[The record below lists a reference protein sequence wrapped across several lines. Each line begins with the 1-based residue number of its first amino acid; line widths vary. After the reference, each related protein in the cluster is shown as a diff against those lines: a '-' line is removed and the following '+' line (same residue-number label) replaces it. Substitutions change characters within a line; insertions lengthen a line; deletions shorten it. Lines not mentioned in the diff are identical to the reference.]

1 VKSNRTEI
9 NKRILEV
16 SKMLLTGESN
26 KNILQYA
33 SLNWRIS
40 DRQTQTYI
48 KQCYDRWYKDFEA
61 KRRANLSYHLAKRA
75 DLYFQAYKKKDYKTC
90 LEIAKDEA
98 KILDVYPSERHSIE
112 IERKPDFSKL
122 DEALSKLSVED
133 LRKLANRSKFKT
145 YSEEEIS
152 NSEEEISKIIENIPD
167 LKKITE
173 GGEKK

>member
-133 LRKLANRSKFKT
+133 LRKLANLSKFKT
-145 YSEEEIS
+145 YPEEEIIKVLEKIPGKQKLLKG
-152 NSEEEISKIIENIPD
+152 SEV
-167 LKKITE
+167 KKTNGI
-173 GGEKK
+173 